1 MMERRFYLNASNTKW
16 ISIGVKPA
24 TKMLAPDAPGFY
36 AEIIMNGQKMSP
48 VCLGGIDGFLTLCQ
62 VTRNSNSFK
71 YTYPGTGS
79 DYTQIK
85 HRPQIGITESNFNGR
100 ICYAY
105 DTKDGRFYVAI
116 ESIMEMLKFERLI
129 IACMKSMQSYAKHAE
144 KTFNEL
150 VNRST
155 DLSTTLA
162 EVEKSSD
169 FLILEIVTSF
179 NELFTMCVE
188 SKIQK
193 NAAPPVVAGVLP
205 STPLPVVSPGNA
217 AQSVEKKPTKRRSTT
232 KKTQSPKKV
241 VLDAAIQNAIALAT
255 KQILAAQNMT
265 TTMGEEEKTIPSTS
279 MQSAAVIENSNDPLP
294 ENIVVNKDGKKVKI
308 IADEQLPGFS
318 TLKSRTTVDD
328 IIDDVINNDNDE
340 YNDDDIGSVESSQYY
355 E

>member
-85 HRPQIGITESNFNGR
+85 ARPQISITESNFNGR
-100 ICYAY
+100 VCYTY

-144 KTFNEL
+144 KTFNDL

-155 DLSTTLA
+155 DLSTTLS

-188 SKIQK
+188 SKIQQ
-193 NAAPPVVAGVLP
+193 NAAPPVVAGVPP
-205 STPLPVVSPGNA
+205 SAPLPGVSVPGNPP
-217 AQSVEKKPTKRRSTT
+217 QIVEKKATKRRSTT
-232 KKTQSPKKV
+232 KKPQSPKKI
-241 VLDAAIQNAIALAT
+241 VLDEAIQTAIALAT
-255 KQILAAQNMT
+255 KQILAAHNI
-265 TTMGEEEKTIPSTS
+265 TMPEGDKSTIPSTS
-279 MQSAAVIENSNDPLP
+279 NQVATQIESSNDAPLP
-294 ENIVVNKDGKKVKI
+294 EKVVI
-308 IADEQLPGFS
+308 IANEQILPPFD
-318 TLKSRTTVDD
+318 TLKKHTTVDE
-328 IIDDVINNDNDE
+328 IIENVIKGDNDDYNDD
-340 YNDDDIGSVESSQYY
+340 YNDDDNESVESNQHL